1 MAPMAPRRTGRAK
14 PVADGLSRLL
24 SDTSDVVTRL
34 LKENRTLRT
43 QNKRLQEELDR
54 ISKGW
59 DDLRRLARS
68 APRSRRR

>member
-1 MAPMAPRRTGRAK
+1 MAPRRTGRAK

-24 SDTSDVVTRL
+24 SDTSDVVSRL
-34 LKENRTLRT
+34 LKENRTLKA
-43 QNKRLQEELDR
+43 QNKRLEAELDR
-54 ISKGW
+54 VSRGW